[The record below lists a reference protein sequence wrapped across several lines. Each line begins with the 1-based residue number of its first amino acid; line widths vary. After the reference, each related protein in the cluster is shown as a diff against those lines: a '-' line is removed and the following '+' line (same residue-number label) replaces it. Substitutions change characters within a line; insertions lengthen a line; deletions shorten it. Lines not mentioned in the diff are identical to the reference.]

1 MGALGSRST
10 WFALRSLM
18 PVADNV
24 SFEPIVTD
32 AAARTNSGKA
42 LKADVAQIKQGLEL
56 IKNYSISMQRCY
68 PKKLTIVVA
77 IIVIP

>member
-1 MGALGSRST
+1 MYKRQ
-10 WFALRSLM
+10 LRQQEPPS
-18 PVADNV
+18 DRIDRR
-24 SFEPIVTD
+24 EPIVTD

-42 LKADVAQIKQGLEL
+42 LKGDVAQIKQGLEL
-56 IKNYSISMQRCY
+56 TKNYSISMQRCY